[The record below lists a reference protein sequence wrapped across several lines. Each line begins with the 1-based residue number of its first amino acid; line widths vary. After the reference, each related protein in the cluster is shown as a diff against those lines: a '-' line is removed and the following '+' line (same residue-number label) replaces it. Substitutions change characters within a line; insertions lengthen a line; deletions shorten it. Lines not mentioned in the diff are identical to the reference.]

1 MQRMQVRY
9 RGEPNDEQTHK
20 LHKQHQNAD
29 IRQQDTDAI
38 SRRRETKRRIVAAAA
53 SAVLMKAVSVFRKRA
68 TADTGLNYLISACG
82 RCRHFRLLL
91 IDPRRYPRHR
101 SA

>member
-1 MQRMQVRY
+1 MPVVA
-9 RGEPNDEQTHK
+9 RGGPNDVRTRQCHE
-20 LHKQHQNAD
+20 QHQDAAD
-29 IRQQDTDAI
+29 RHPDTDAI

-53 SAVLMKAVSVFRKRA
+53 SAVLMKAVSVFRTRA
-68 TADTGLNYLISACG
+68 AADTGLNYLISACG